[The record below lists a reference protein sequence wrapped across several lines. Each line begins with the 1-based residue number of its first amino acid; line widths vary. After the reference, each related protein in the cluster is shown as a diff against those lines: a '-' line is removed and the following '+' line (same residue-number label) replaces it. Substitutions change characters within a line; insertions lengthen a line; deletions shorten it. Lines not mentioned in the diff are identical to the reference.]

1 MMRGRHKI
9 YIIFIGITMVATVL
23 SCGCIEL
30 DKQTRSVGTTLAGGE
45 VTTHT
50 YLWGEGGFLDKT
62 YDVVVRIAGITVVD
76 VKGITQKD
84 LDKLT
89 QTYESILRQISP
101 TKGG

>member
-1 MMRGRHKI
+1 MMRDRNKI
-9 YIIFIGITMVATVL
+9 YAIFNVTMMVAAVL

-45 VTTHT
+45 LTTRT
-50 YLWGEGGFLDKT
+50 YLWDEGGFLDKT
-62 YDVVVRIAGITVVD
+62 YDVVVRIAGVKVVD

-89 QTYESILRQISP
+89 QTYESILNDISP
-101 TKGG
+101 AKR